1 MDFFPFFSIFKSNA
15 KTRIANVIY
24 MNVKVT
30 AQSNMLVGWLETARK
45 HARSV
50 QVYLA
55 KTSMVRGVM
64 AGKEK
69 ASVTPVVMFHG

>member
-1 MDFFPFFSIFKSNA
+1 
-15 KTRIANVIY
+15 

-64 AGKEK
+64 AGKDK

>member
-30 AQSNMLVGWLETARK
+30 AQSNMLAGWLETVRK
-45 HARSV
+45 HVRSV
-50 QVYLA
+50 
-55 KTSMVRGVM
+55 K
-64 AGKEK
+64 
-69 ASVTPVVMFHG
+69 VVSS

>member
-1 MDFFPFFSIFKSNA
+1 MFMDDSILILIIFFFFKSNA

-30 AQSNMLVGWLETARK
+30 ARSNMLVGWLQTVRK

-50 QVYLA
+50 
-55 KTSMVRGVM
+55 
-64 AGKEK
+64 E
-69 ASVTPVVMFHG
+69 VVSSADSI

>member
-1 MDFFPFFSIFKSNA
+1 MFMDDSILILIIFFFFKSNA

-50 QVYLA
+50 QVVSSA
-55 KTSMVRGVM
+55 DSI
-64 AGKEK
+64 
-69 ASVTPVVMFHG
+69 